1 MRLSVIRCACLGLSL
16 ALVISAPVSAT
27 VYDAPPGAVPTS
39 LLAGD
44 VLNIGAGRSTTS
56 SFTAATGSLINV
68 VGGTVALSAAP
79 LNSDANV
86 YSGFF
91 QPAQVNGAV
100 NVYGGTAD
108 SFTFGKLLNVFG
120 GSVGSGSLFFMPANA
135 TLNLY
140 GGSVGNN
147 AHVDKDTVN
156 ILGGTMG
163 LPFPPFDA
171 KFNMSAGNF
180 IGAAFFGASVFNLS
194 GGILTN
200 PNLNLQDTSKMNI
213 TGWSFLLNGAPIPGL
228 SVNNPVVITSRNV
241 VLTGTLVDGANF
253 TGNITAPSPGA
264 GVATTATI
272 TVFLVPE
279 PSTLGLIFISSFS
292 TLVRRKRTSRGRF
305 AAAL

>member
-108 SFTFGKLLNVFG
+108 SFTAQIHRLSRTYRERLH
-120 GSVGSGSLFFMPANA
+120 
-135 TLNLY
+135 TR
-140 GGSVGNN
+140 
-147 AHVDKDTVN
+147 
-156 ILGGTMG
+156 LGARAEAVEG
-163 LPFPPFDA
+163 
-171 KFNMSAGNF
+171 
-180 IGAAFFGASVFNLS
+180 
-194 GGILTN
+194 
-200 PNLNLQDTSKMNI
+200 
-213 TGWSFLLNGAPIPGL
+213 
-228 SVNNPVVITSRNV
+228 
-241 VLTGTLVDGANF
+241 
-253 TGNITAPSPGA
+253 
-264 GVATTATI
+264 ATT
-272 TVFLVPE
+272 
-279 PSTLGLIFISSFS
+279 
-292 TLVRRKRTSRGRF
+292 
-305 AAAL
+305 